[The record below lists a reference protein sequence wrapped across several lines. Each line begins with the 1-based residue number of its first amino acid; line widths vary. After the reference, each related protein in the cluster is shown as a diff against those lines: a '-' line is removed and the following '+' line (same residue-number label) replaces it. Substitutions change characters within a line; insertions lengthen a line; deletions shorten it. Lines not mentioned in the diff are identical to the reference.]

1 MSEILKKL
9 AYCVEFGKIDK
20 TSPYP
25 PDMKVDASFL
35 SGKSEQQI
43 LEFFLDENGCETA
56 AEMNRFRPIPQT
68 YIDAVNPPDP
78 NLQNYGYY

>member
-20 TSPYP
+20 TSLYP
-25 PDMKVDASFL
+25 PDMKVQDGGNIAGFTKSTVDDMKVDASFL

-56 AEMNRFRPIPQT
+56 AEMNRFHPIP
-68 YIDAVNPPDP
+68 
-78 NLQNYGYY
+78 